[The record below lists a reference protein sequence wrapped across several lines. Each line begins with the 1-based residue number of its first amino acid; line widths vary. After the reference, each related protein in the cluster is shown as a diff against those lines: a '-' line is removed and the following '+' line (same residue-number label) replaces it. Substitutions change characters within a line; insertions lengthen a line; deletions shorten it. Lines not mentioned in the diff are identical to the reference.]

1 MSHPDNVRPV
11 DQLASISIDSGDRD
25 RLRAAVDRLQAGWP
39 DDPATAYHTAM
50 LHLLSSA
57 IAQAIAAA
65 ETGAARHGPDA
76 RLQTVLGMAYAE
88 AGRTDDARRALEAA
102 AELDRRNP
110 ASYVSLGLTELRAD
124 RPDAAVSRFGEALL
138 LDPASPDA
146 LAGLAEALERLGQ
159 PERAARVA
167 LALAAGRGAGRR

>member
-1 MSHPDNVRPV
+1 
-11 DQLASISIDSGDRD
+11 
-25 RLRAAVDRLQAGWP
+25 
-39 DDPATAYHTAM
+39 
-50 LHLLSSA
+50 
-57 IAQAIAAA
+57 
-65 ETGAARHGPDA
+65 
-76 RLQTVLGMAYAE
+76 MAYAE